1 MIKELNDKFINNCK
15 AKPLHRFRELLQ
27 YVKIY
32 KKLTK

>member
-27 YVKIY
+27 YVKYIRN
-32 KKLTK
+32 